1 MKSKR
6 NENFNYKEVNKREV
20 PKERIEEGGR
30 EYLDG
35 ITNHKRER
43 LLGVHRDKA
52 VEEGTLW
59 IQKARGYSGKVLESR
74 LPKIDVNVILN
85 SEVATNKRL
94 AISQFKFIPLGT
106 IVEPKRIIAGV
117 GSDKDLRASVRLV
130 EKYNTNAIGW
140 SKLVGIIPSNK
151 YIFDIHWYYH
161 KDTGPIEFKIKSEK
175 ERRK

>member
-1 MKSKR
+1 MWLTKIKR

-59 IQKARGYSGKVLESR
+59 TQKARGYSGKVLESR

-106 IVEPKRIIAGV
+106 IVEPKRIIAGF
-117 GSDKDLRASVRLV
+117 GSDKNLHVAATYAKEYKVDVVR
-130 EKYNTNAIGW
+130 W
-140 SKLVGIIPSNK
+140 SKLVGVINS
-151 YIFDIHWYYH
+151 
-161 KDTGPIEFKIKSEK
+161 S
-175 ERRK
+175 